1 MAEDKVVLIETDGH
15 VATVTINRP
24 DKLNALNADVR
35 SEFVAAFDA
44 LGANDEV
51 RVVIV
56 TGAGEKSFVAG
67 ADIGEFEGR
76 SPVDQFR
83 VMKSFGIVDVVDA
96 FPKPVIAAING
107 FCLGGGCELA
117 MGCDIRIASE
127 KAKLG
132 QPEVNL
138 GILPGAGG
146 SQRLPRLV
154 GLGTA
159 YKMLFSGEMVRADEA
174 LRIGLV
180 DEVVPAD
187 QLTDRTRALAATI
200 ASKSP
205 VALQLIKEA
214 VRAAVRMPLDEGLRL
229 ETTLF
234 GLAFSSEDKV
244 EGVKAFLDKREPK
257 FTGR

>member
-1 MAEDKVVLIETDGH
+1 MAEDQVVLTEIDGH

-24 DKLNALNADVR
+24 DKLNALNANVR
-35 SEFVAAFDA
+35 SRFVAAFDA
-44 LGANDEV
+44 LRTNDEV
-51 RVVIV
+51 RVVII

-83 VMKSFGIVDVVDA
+83 VMKSFGIVDVVDT

-117 MGCDIRIASE
+117 MGCDIRIASD

-154 GLGTA
+154 GMGTA

-187 QLTDRTRALAATI
+187 QLTDRAHALAATI

>member
-1 MAEDKVVLIETDGH
+1 
-15 VATVTINRP
+15 
-24 DKLNALNADVR
+24 
-35 SEFVAAFDA
+35 
-44 LGANDEV
+44 
-51 RVVIV
+51 
-56 TGAGEKSFVAG
+56 
-67 ADIGEFEGR
+67 
-76 SPVDQFR
+76 
-83 VMKSFGIVDVVDA
+83 
-96 FPKPVIAAING
+96 
-107 FCLGGGCELA
+107 
-117 MGCDIRIASE
+117 
-127 KAKLG
+127 
-132 QPEVNL
+132 
-138 GILPGAGG
+138 
-146 SQRLPRLV
+146 
-154 GLGTA
+154 
-159 YKMLFSGEMVRADEA
+159 MVRADEA

-187 QLTDRTRALAATI
+187 QLTDRAHALAATI